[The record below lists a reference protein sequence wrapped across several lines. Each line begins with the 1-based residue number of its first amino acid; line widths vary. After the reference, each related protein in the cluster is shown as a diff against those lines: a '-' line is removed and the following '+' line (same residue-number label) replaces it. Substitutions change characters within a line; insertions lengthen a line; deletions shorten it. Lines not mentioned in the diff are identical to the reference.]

1 MEIFRER
8 EGRKGGRERERKG
21 RRKEVSLAF
30 HCRKYLKSLRPNEL
44 RVHIFSQQ
52 RKSGVKEFGKSVV

>member
-8 EGRKGGRERERKG
+8 EGRKGGREGERKEG
-21 RRKEVSLAF
+21 SLALYF
-30 HCRKYLKSLRPNEL
+30 REYLKSLWPNEL